1 MKFVMHSDQRMLAD
15 VSKVDDLI
23 TLATDMTGGNIL
35 ISGASMV
42 LPDGINTGDLRI
54 TDGVISEIS
63 TEASLEAR
71 DGELIQDGTGL
82 HLLPGI
88 IDPQVHFR
96 DPGQPEKEDLQSG
109 SCAAASGGVTSFL
122 DMPNNVPSQTTLQSM
137 YEKLEVASNKCITNY
152 GFFIGATETNV
163 EELKKAVGTPDSPIA
178 IPGICGIKIFMGSS
192 TGDLLVN
199 ESNALKTIFDNTAG
213 LIAVHAEDEDRM
225 NERKKGIEGR
235 TDMAAHAEWRDDQ
248 TALIATKRAVN
259 YAIDSR
265 HRLHILHLT
274 SGIEADWLSE
284 YTSLDGTK
292 GQAHVTTEV
301 LPQHLTLDERDVEEQ
316 GTRLKMNP
324 PIRYQKDKET
334 LWKRLQDG
342 TINCIATDHAPHT
355 LEDKKKGFP
364 RAPSGMPGVETSLSV
379 MLTHVANGECTL
391 EQVVQW
397 MSSNVAE
404 CYQMVGKGRLEEGYD
419 GDVVLVD
426 MQKEQLVED
435 KNSWST
441 VGWNPFN
448 GKTLVGWPVFTV
460 VAGTPVFERN
470 EETGPKGRTLVS
482 PGEVGKPLAMMPWN

>member
-1 MKFVMHSDQRMLAD
+1 MRLDLKRIGEGEQMTGNM
-15 VSKVDDLI
+15 LI
-23 TLATDMTGGNIL
+23 T
-35 ISGASMV
+35 GAKMV
-42 LPDGINTGDLRI
+42 LPNGTLIGDLRI
-54 TDGVISEIS
+54 SNGVISEIS
-63 TEASLEAR
+63 TDANLESR
-71 DGELIQDGTGL
+71 DNELVIDAAGL
-82 HLLPGI
+82 HLLPGM

-96 DPGQPEKEDLQSG
+96 DPGQPEKEDLKSG
-109 SCAAASGGVTSFL
+109 SRAAASGGVTSFL

-137 YEKLEVASNKCITNY
+137 YDKLEVASNKCITNY
-152 GFFIGATETNV
+152 GFFIGATESNV
-163 EELKKAVGTPDSPIA
+163 EELKKAVGTPDLPIA

-225 NERKKGIEGR
+225 IERKKGIEGR
-235 TDMAAHAEWRDDQ
+235 TDMAAHAEWRDDE

-259 YAIDSR
+259 YAKDSN

-274 SGIEADWLSE
+274 SGVEADWLNE
-284 YTSLDGTK
+284 YTSLTGK
-292 GQAHVTTEV
+292 EGRAHITTEV
-301 LPQHLTLDERDVEEQ
+301 LPQHLTLDERDVEVQ

-364 RAPSGMPGVETSLSV
+364 NAPSGMPGVETSLPV
-379 MLTHVANGECTL
+379 MLTHAAKGECTI

-404 CYQMVGKGRLEEGYD
+404 CYQMVGKGRLEQGYD
-419 GDVVLVD
+419 GDIVLVD
-426 MQKEQLVED
+426 MSKEQLVED
-435 KNSWST
+435 KNTWSN
-441 VGWNPFN
+441 VGWNPFA
-448 GKTLVGWPVFTV
+448 GKTLVGWPVITA
-460 VAGTPVFERN
+460 VAGTPVFERSEN
-470 EETGPKGRTLVS
+470 TGPKGKCLVD
-482 PGEVGKPLAMMPWN
+482 PGQTGKPLVMLPWI